1 MVKLFVV
8 AAVELDFLNFR
19 VGQPLLL
26 GKQIHVSHYVQLC
39 KPWQTTVSTATLC
52 TQE

>member
-19 VGQPLLL
+19 VGPPLRL
-26 GKQIHVSHYVQLC
+26 GKQRHVSPYVQLC
-39 KPWQTTVSTATLC
+39 KPWQTTISTVTLC